1 MQYLAICEDDLL
13 FHLMR
18 NVACKQAD
26 ILFLVPD
33 SATAKR
39 IKRFGGRVREGNLLE
54 TETYQRLKLRHM
66 DQAIVF
72 IRDGDLQR
80 RISKLLR
87 DQDRNLPVVTLMTNV
102 NGTADS
108 GDPLLRQLFL
118 PDVFEEFCSSQLLG
132 TVNRKKVE
140 RIRAIC
146 GERKVHILLQHDP
159 DPDAIGSAL
168 ALRELLGR
176 NRPTTPIVTFGEV
189 TRPENLAMIRLLDI
203 QIDRISHEDLH
214 RDGAGLALVDVQPP
228 YFDKPLGRVDVVV
241 DHHPKRTAFNA
252 RFADLRTNY
261 GATSTIFTEY
271 LRAVDMEPSQRLAT
285 ALLYGIKTDTLFLE
299 RGSNLAD
306 LGAFTYLY
314 PFANKAM
321 IARIE
326 RPALPR
332 EDLEAL
338 GRALSRLQLENGVAV
353 IHMGEINREDVI
365 PQMAEFCLQ
374 IEGVEWGV
382 VSGLVRDKVVI
393 SVRNVGYVKS
403 AGEIMKRLY
412 DDIGSAGGHRAMAKA
427 VIPLDRFKERFGEV
441 SERVIREA
449 MVPMIVEREDEN
461 QRKQPARQFS

>member
-13 FHLMR
+13 FHLLR
-18 NVACKQAD
+18 NVASKQAD
-26 ILFLVPD
+26 VLYLVPD
-33 SATAKR
+33 GSLAKS
-39 IKRFGGRVREGNLLE
+39 IKREGGKVREGDLLKAD
-54 TETYQRLKLRHM
+54 TYKRIRLHHV

-72 IRDGDLQR
+72 VRDAGKQGE
-80 RISKLLR
+80 ICKLLR
-87 DQDRNLPVVTLMTNV
+87 NRDGNLFIVALTA
-102 NGTADS
+102 NGNGAGDS
-108 GDPLLRQLFL
+108 NDPLLRKLQL
-118 PDVFEEFCSSQLLG
+118 PDVFEEFCSSQLLDA
-132 TVNRKKVE
+132 VNRKKVE
-140 RIRAIC
+140 RIRSLF

-189 TRPENLAMIRLLDI
+189 TRPENLAMLRLLDI
-203 QIDRISHEDLH
+203 QIDRINPEDLH
-214 RDGAGLALVDVQPP
+214 KEGARLALLDVQPP
-228 YFDKPLGRVDVVV
+228 YFEQPLGRVDLVV
-241 DHHPKRTAFNA
+241 DHHPKRTAFKA
-252 RFADLRTNY
+252 RFADLRTAY

-271 LRAVDMEPSQRLAT
+271 LRAAGMEPTQRLAT

-306 LGAFTYLY
+306 LSAFSFLY
-314 PFANKAM
+314 PLANKAM

-338 GRALSRLQLENGVAV
+338 GRALSRLQLDNGVAV

-382 VSGLVRDKVVI
+382 VSGVVKDRVVI

-403 AGEIMKRLY
+403 AGEIMKKLY

-427 VIPLDRFKERFGEV
+427 VVPLDRFIEKYGEV
-441 SERVIREA
+441 SEKAIRDAIIPE
-449 MVPMIVEREDEN
+449 IVEREQTNGRE
-461 QRKQPARQFS
+461 

>member
-13 FHLMR
+13 FHLLR
-18 NVACKQAD
+18 NVASKQAD
-26 ILFLVPD
+26 VLYLVPD
-33 SATAKR
+33 GSLAKR
-39 IKRFGGRVREGNLLE
+39 IKRQGGKVREGDLLKE
-54 TETYQRLKLRHM
+54 DTYKRIRLHHV

-72 IRDGDLQR
+72 VRDAGIQR
-80 RISKLLR
+80 EICKLLR
-87 DQDRNLPVVTLMTNV
+87 NRDGNLFIVALTA
-102 NGTADS
+102 NGNGAGDS
-108 GDPLLRQLFL
+108 SDPLLRKLQL
-118 PDVFEEFCSSQLLG
+118 PDVFEEFCSSQLLDA
-132 TVNRKKVE
+132 VNRKKVE
-140 RIRAIC
+140 RIRSLF

-189 TRPENLAMIRLLDI
+189 TRPENLAMVRLLDI
-203 QIDRISHEDLH
+203 QIDRISPEDLH
-214 RDGAGLALVDVQPP
+214 KESARLAMVDVQPP
-228 YFDKPLGRVDVVV
+228 YFEQPLGRVDLVV
-241 DHHPKRTAFNA
+241 DHHPKRTAFKA
-252 RFADLRTNY
+252 RFADLRTAY

-271 LRAVDMEPSQRLAT
+271 LRAVGMEPTQRLAT

-299 RGSNLAD
+299 RSSNLAD
-306 LGAFTYLY
+306 LSAFTFLY

-321 IARIE
+321 ITRIE

-338 GRALSRLQLENGVAV
+338 GRALSRLKLDNGVAV

-382 VSGLVRDKVVI
+382 VSGLVKDRVVI

-403 AGEIMKRLY
+403 AGEIMKKLY

-427 VIPLDRFKERFGEV
+427 VVPLDRFKEKYGEV
-441 SERVIREA
+441 SEKAIREA
-449 MVPMIVEREDEN
+449 IIPEIVEREQTNGRE
-461 QRKQPARQFS
+461 